1 MYRFFYHFNKPMTL
15 KKGEVIWSLHFRKKC
30 YFVKNINCLVPTN
43 TKINKTQPKGVVQGF
58 CTDIKLEK
66 DVAIIF

>member
-1 MYRFFYHFNKPMTL
+1 MTL